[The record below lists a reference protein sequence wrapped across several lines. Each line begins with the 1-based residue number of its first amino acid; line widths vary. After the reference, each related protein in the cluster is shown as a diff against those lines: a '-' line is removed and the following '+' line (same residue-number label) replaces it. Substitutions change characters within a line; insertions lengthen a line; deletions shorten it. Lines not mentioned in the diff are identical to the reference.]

1 MSSPDVW
8 TDAKARITAYAA
20 AKPITVAW
28 PNEPFVKPEPP
39 APWLAVEA
47 YGDGSDP
54 IELGLE
60 AAWLEEGSIDV
71 HVMIPVGSGIS
82 TGLAIRKEVQDLFR
96 GIEPAAL
103 IYDGS
108 ALNRL
113 GPTADDKL
121 YRPLT
126 VRIFYRYQSR

>member
-1 MSSPDVW
+1 M
-8 TDAKARITAYAA
+8 
-20 AKPITVAW
+20 AW
-28 PNEPFVKPEPP
+28 PNDPFVKPEPP

-47 YGDGSDP
+47 YGDGSEP

-96 GIEPAAL
+96 GIEPAEL
-103 IYDGS
+103 SYDGA

>member
-8 TDAKARITAYAA
+8 TDAKARLLAYAT

-28 PNEPFVKPEPP
+28 PNEAFTKPEPP

-47 YGDGSDP
+47 YGDGSEP
-54 IELGLE
+54 IELGRD
-60 AAWLEEGSIDV
+60 AAWIEEGSIDV
-71 HVMIPVGSGIS
+71 HVMVPVGSGVAA
-82 TGLAIRKEVQDLFR
+82 GLAIRKEVQDLFR
-96 GIEPAAL
+96 GIEPDEL
-103 IYDGS
+103 VYDGA

-113 GPTADDKL
+113 GPVADDGV